1 MAYPTKIGGETEPNC
16 IKKGNLW
23 LGVGGRNYGP
33 TNQTGFYATLPPP
46 EDGYVVLMEKSS
58 GGPAVYSCA
67 NDSDL
72 IGAINGAE
80 AQSFSTLE
88 QVLNYAAENDIAV
101 VNKIEPEIVTDE
113 LIFNVEAS
121 SLLSYPTTESVCY
134 DISKEQSTG
143 TFQNEVIFEN
153 SSSFNFDGSDSY
165 ISLSGLTITGQMNKS
180 YNAVVK
186 LSEDFNSRGGVI
198 AGRHNTSNFFGV
210 ASGRQLTA
218 GEDDWF
224 ITGDTRIT
232 TDTWTHISYTF
243 ELNEQAAT
251 QSLYINGELD
261 ATRLDYGYTYAYSES
276 TQNIGRD
283 HRFFYYFN
291 GNISSVK
298 AYNKTLS
305 QSEINQNYYG
315 GPIVTDGLTFAIDAN
330 KLVSYES
337 GSTTVSSMTGSII
350 GNLENGVSLINP
362 ERYWN
367 LDGEDEYIQINDWNN
382 ASPTNTHTVEMWARW
397 RAGSSDMFMG
407 FTSYDIW
414 TSGGNLGFNT
424 GAGDVWGIS
433 STQVTNLGLVGTKR
447 SNWHHYIFEFHN
459 QVQYNKIYIDGVEQV
474 LGQQNGTTNLT
485 ANRSFQNTFR
495 IGTWNNSTGY
505 NFNGDVAICRTY
517 NRALTAEEV
526 KQNYL
531 AQWGRFT

>member
-46 EDGYVVLMEKSS
+46 EDGYTVLIEKAS
-58 GGPAVYSCA
+58 GGPAVYNCA

-72 IGAINGAE
+72 IGVINGAE
-80 AQSFSTLE
+80 AQSFSTLK

-143 TFQNEVIFEN
+143 TFQNEVTFEN

-198 AGRHNTSNFFGV
+198 AGRHNTSNFFGIT
-210 ASGRQLTA
+210 SGRQITA

-224 ITGDTRIT
+224 ITGDTQIT
-232 TDTWTHISYTF
+232 TDTWAHISYTF

-261 ATRLDYGYTYAYSES
+261 ATRLDYGYNDAYSES

-315 GPIVTDGLTFAIDAN
+315 GPIVTDGLVWAIDASN
-330 KLVSYES
+330 LVSYES
-337 GSTTVSSMTGSII
+337 GSGTTYALTGSRD
-350 GNLENGVSLINP
+350 GTLLNGTAYSSNNGGTF
-362 ERYWN
+362 EF
-367 LDGEDEYIQINDWNN
+367 DGIDDYITFGSADQILSDTYFTIECWMK
-382 ASPTNTHTVEMWARW
+382 SSDDGTG
-397 RAGSSDMFMG
+397 AGSSAGFVGTRVGRNAMLCRNGLGNRAMFYWD
-407 FTSYDIW
+407 T
-414 TSGGNLGFNT
+414 TTEGNINLDSNTVVFDEKWHHIVGTFDNGLGKIYVDGEFKNST
-424 GAGDVWGIS
+424 S
-433 STQVTNLGLVGTKR
+433 STAPIDLNDAAFGMGADPNNLSRTFYGQVP
-447 SNWHHYIFEFHN
+447 
-459 QVQYNKIYIDGVEQV
+459 
-474 LGQQNGTTNLT
+474 
-485 ANRSFQNTFR
+485 
-495 IGTWNNSTGY
+495 IGR
-505 NFNGDVAICRTY
+505 VY
-517 NRALTAEEV
+517 NRVLTAEEV
-526 KQNYL
+526 QQNYL

>member
-80 AQSFSTLE
+80 AQSFSTLK

-101 VNKIEPEIVTDE
+101 VNKIEPEIVTDG
-113 LIFNVEAS
+113 LVFNVDAS

-153 SSSFNFDGSDSY
+153 SSSFSFDGSDSY

-224 ITGDTRIT
+224 ITGDTQIT
-232 TDTWTHISYTF
+232 TDTWAHISYTF

-261 ATRLDYGYTYAYSES
+261 ATRLDYGYNDGYSES

-298 AYNKTLS
+298 AYNKTLT

-315 GPIVTDGLTFAIDAN
+315 GPIVTDGLVLAVDAGN
-330 KLVSYES
+330 LVSYES
-337 GSTTVSSMTGSII
+337 GSTTTYSMTGSITGDLI
-350 GNLENGVSLINP
+350 NGVGFSNNKGGSWVLDGTDDWIDLGNQSLISG
-362 ERYWN
+362 
-367 LDGEDEYIQINDWNN
+367 DFCI
-382 ASPTNTHTVEMWARW
+382 
-397 RAGSSDMFMG
+397 
-407 FTSYDIW
+407 DIW
-414 TSGGNLGFNT
+414 YQLTE
-424 GAGDVWGIS
+424 
-433 STQVTNLGLVGTKR
+433 TK
-447 SNWHHYIFEFHN
+447 SEHYIFTTGYSSAGSILIYTGGIWLNSSATDGRMPGAPGETINEITNITVERTNGVAKWYKNGIYQYSLNYSGAISTNTNYGIGWAVPRNKSTAYMAGEFYS
-459 QVQYNKIYIDGVEQV
+459 VKIYNKGFS
-474 LGQQNGTTNLT
+474 
-485 ANRSFQNTFR
+485 AS
-495 IGTWNNSTGY
+495 
-505 NFNGDVAICRTY
+505 
-517 NRALTAEEV
+517 EV
-526 KQNYL
+526 QQNYL

>member
-80 AQSFSTLE
+80 AQSFSTLK

-153 SSSFNFDGSDSY
+153 SSSFSFDGSDSY

-224 ITGDTRIT
+224 ITGDTQIT
-232 TDTWTHISYTF
+232 TDTWAHISYTF

-261 ATRLDYGYTYAYSES
+261 ATRLDYGYNDGYSES

-298 AYNKTLS
+298 AYNKTLT

-315 GPIVTDGLTFAIDAN
+315 GPIVTDGLVLAVDAGN
-330 KLVSYES
+330 LVSYES
-337 GSTTVSSMTGSII
+337 GSTTTYSMTGSITGDLI
-350 GNLENGVSLINP
+350 NGVGFSNNKGGSWVLDGTDDWIDLGNQSLISG
-362 ERYWN
+362 
-367 LDGEDEYIQINDWNN
+367 DFCI
-382 ASPTNTHTVEMWARW
+382 
-397 RAGSSDMFMG
+397 
-407 FTSYDIW
+407 DIW
-414 TSGGNLGFNT
+414 YQLTE
-424 GAGDVWGIS
+424 
-433 STQVTNLGLVGTKR
+433 TK
-447 SNWHHYIFEFHN
+447 SEHYIFTTGYSSAGSILIYTGGIWLNSSATDGRMPGAPGETINEITNITVERTNGVAKWYKNGIYQYSLNYSGAISTNTNYGIGWAVPRNKSTAYMAGEFYS
-459 QVQYNKIYIDGVEQV
+459 VKIYNKGFS
-474 LGQQNGTTNLT
+474 
-485 ANRSFQNTFR
+485 AS
-495 IGTWNNSTGY
+495 
-505 NFNGDVAICRTY
+505 
-517 NRALTAEEV
+517 EV
-526 KQNYL
+526 QQNYL